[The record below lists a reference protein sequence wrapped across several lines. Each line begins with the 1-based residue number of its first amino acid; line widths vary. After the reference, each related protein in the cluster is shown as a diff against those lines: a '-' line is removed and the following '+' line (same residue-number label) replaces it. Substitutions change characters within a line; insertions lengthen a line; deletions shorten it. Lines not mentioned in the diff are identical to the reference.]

1 MGKNIEKNCGG
12 ENWEGGGIC
21 KKKTKLLKKHDFNKK
36 MWDKIMNKNWVMQ
49 KFIGGVENR
58 KKNPKF
64 LKMLVLKKWAKMM
77 KKMGV
82 TKIAKNF

>member
-1 MGKNIEKNCGG
+1 
-12 ENWEGGGIC
+12 
-21 KKKTKLLKKHDFNKK
+21 
-36 MWDKIMNKNWVMQ
+36 MNKNWVMQ
-49 KFIGGVENR
+49 KFIWGGVENR

-82 TKIAKNF
+82 AKIAKKNLISCKKWGGRGQKLGWGQNRKNDFFPKS

>member
-1 MGKNIEKNCGG
+1 
-12 ENWEGGGIC
+12 
-21 KKKTKLLKKHDFNKK
+21 
-36 MWDKIMNKNWVMQ
+36 MNKNWVMQ
-49 KFIGGVENR
+49 KFIWGGVENR

-82 TKIAKNF
+82 AKIAKKNSNIMQKMGWPWAEIGVGAKSQK